1 VRNNLVNSNKFR
13 TFALEIK
20 KGDKDMAMNKKFTSK
35 NIPEIVYEVVGGGW
49 LDNDT
54 YVVAFGDMT
63 DVDGDTYHLEVE
75 YHKDEKNI
83 TYTRVYDYEN
93 VEASKFVS
101 PCFKKQIEE
110 YVLQQVGVLR
120 EGSFLNTQSVSLEL
134 ELDIPKDTSLRE
146 LREFLNSL
154 KFEIIHTQTPRD
166 EKIKVLSI
174 N

>member
-1 VRNNLVNSNKFR
+1 
-13 TFALEIK
+13 
-20 KGDKDMAMNKKFTSK
+20 MAKKFVNK
-35 NIPEIVYEVVGGGW
+35 NIPEVVYEIVGEGW
-49 LDNDT
+49 LDKNT
-54 YVVAFGDMT
+54 YVIVFAEMT

-75 YHKDEKNI
+75 YHKDEKRI

-93 VEASKFVS
+93 VEASMFVS

-120 EGSFLNTQSVSLEL
+120 EGSFLNTQNVSLKL
-134 ELDIPKDTSLRE
+134 ELDIPKDTTIGE

-154 KFEIIHTQTPRD
+154 KFEAVHTMTPRV

-174 N
+174 ETAKRQV

>member
-1 VRNNLVNSNKFR
+1 
-13 TFALEIK
+13 
-20 KGDKDMAMNKKFTSK
+20 MAKKFVNK
-35 NIPEIVYEVVGGGW
+35 NIPEVVYEIVGEGW
-49 LDNDT
+49 LDKNT
-54 YVVAFGDMT
+54 YVIVFAEMT

-75 YHKDEKNI
+75 YHKDEKRI

-93 VEASKFVS
+93 VEASMFVS

-120 EGSFLNTQSVSLEL
+120 EGSFLNTQNVSLKL
-134 ELDIPKDTSLRE
+134 ELDIPKDTTIGE

-154 KFEIIHTQTPRD
+154 KFEAVHTMTPRD

-174 N
+174 EAPKRQV

>member
-1 VRNNLVNSNKFR
+1 
-13 TFALEIK
+13 
-20 KGDKDMAMNKKFTSK
+20 MAKKFVNK
-35 NIPEIVYEVVGGGW
+35 NIPEVVYEVVGEGW
-49 LDNDT
+49 LDKNT
-54 YVVAFGDMT
+54 YVIVFAEMT

-75 YHKDEKNI
+75 YHKDEKRI

-93 VEASKFVS
+93 VEASMFVS

-120 EGSFLNTQSVSLEL
+120 EGSFLNTQNVSLKL
-134 ELDIPKDTSLRE
+134 ELDIPKDTTIGE

-154 KFEIIHTQTPRD
+154 KFEAVHTMTQRD

-174 N
+174 ETAKRQV

>member
-1 VRNNLVNSNKFR
+1 
-13 TFALEIK
+13 
-20 KGDKDMAMNKKFTSK
+20 MAKKFVNK
-35 NIPEIVYEVVGGGW
+35 NIPEIAYEVVGEYW
-49 LDNDT
+49 LDKDT
-54 YVVAFGDMT
+54 YVIAFKEMK

-75 YHKDEKNI
+75 YHKDEKRI

-93 VEASKFVS
+93 VDASMFVS

-120 EGSFLNTQSVSLEL
+120 EGSFLNTQNVSLEL
-134 ELDIPKDTSLRE
+134 ELDIPKDTTIGE

-154 KFEIIHTQTPRD
+154 KFEAVHTMTPRD

-174 N
+174 ETAKRQV

>member
-1 VRNNLVNSNKFR
+1 MAKKIVN
-13 TFALEIK
+13 
-20 KGDKDMAMNKKFTSK
+20 K
-35 NIPEIVYEVVGGGW
+35 NIPEVVYEVVGEGW
-49 LDNDT
+49 LDKNT
-54 YVVAFGDMT
+54 YVIVFAEMT

-75 YHKDEKNI
+75 YHKDEKRI

-93 VEASKFVS
+93 VEASMFVS

-120 EGSFLNTQSVSLEL
+120 EGSFLNTQNVSLKL
-134 ELDIPKDTSLRE
+134 ELDIPKDTTIGE

-154 KFEIIHTQTPRD
+154 KFEAVHTMTPRD

-174 N
+174 ETAKRQV